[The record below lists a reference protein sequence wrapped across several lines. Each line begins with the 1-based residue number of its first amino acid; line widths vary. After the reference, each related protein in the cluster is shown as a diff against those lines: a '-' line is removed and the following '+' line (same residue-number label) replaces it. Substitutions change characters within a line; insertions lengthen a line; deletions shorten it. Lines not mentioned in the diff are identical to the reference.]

1 MKIQNLTKKF
11 DKIEAIKD
19 VTFTVKQEEFVAILG
34 PSGCGKTTILNMI
47 AGFIEPTQGNIS
59 LNNKT
64 GIVFQDHN
72 LFPWKTVAQNIEFGP
87 KMNKIAKR
95 KEIIKKYIQLMG
107 LQGFENSF
115 PDELSGGMKQRV
127 GIARMLANNPG
138 ILLMDE
144 PFGSLDAQ
152 TRMLMQEF
160 LLDIWEKEKKTII
173 FVTHDIEEAIFLA
186 DRIIVLT
193 KSPGQIKKE
202 IKVDLPRPRKREI
215 TTKEEFNALKEML
228 LGCLDYN

>member
-72 LFPWKTVAQNIEFGP
+72 LFPWKTVAQNI
-87 KMNKIAKR
+87 
-95 KEIIKKYIQLMG
+95 
-107 LQGFENSF
+107 
-115 PDELSGGMKQRV
+115 
-127 GIARMLANNPG
+127 
-138 ILLMDE
+138 
-144 PFGSLDAQ
+144 
-152 TRMLMQEF
+152 
-160 LLDIWEKEKKTII
+160 
-173 FVTHDIEEAIFLA
+173 
-186 DRIIVLT
+186 
-193 KSPGQIKKE
+193 
-202 IKVDLPRPRKREI
+202 
-215 TTKEEFNALKEML
+215 
-228 LGCLDYN
+228 